1 MILLLEAT
9 TGIGQVIQFL
19 RDLCMKPA
27 IRLLKLVGNHGE
39 RVGVWVALRE
49 PLDLMGML
57 PKIEGVSL
65 VTELR
70 RAEPRRSSTNAS
82 SAAHRRFL
90 AQILPAH
97 TSDATRTPTQNPF
110 GKSRGGGF
118 PSGKAP
124 GRCAPSSTIP
134 LRWPGGNPASAI
146 FR

>member
-1 MILLLEAT
+1 MEAGGEFEGHAPGEDGDGHPASWATDARLYEGTVILLLEAT

-70 RAEPRRSSTNAS
+70 ERS
-82 SAAHRRFL
+82 
-90 AQILPAH
+90 PA
-97 TSDATRTPTQNPF
+97 DPQRTLLVQLT
-110 GKSRGGGF
+110 GG
-118 PSGKAP
+118 S
-124 GRCAPSSTIP
+124 
-134 LRWPGGNPASAI
+134 
-146 FR
+146 